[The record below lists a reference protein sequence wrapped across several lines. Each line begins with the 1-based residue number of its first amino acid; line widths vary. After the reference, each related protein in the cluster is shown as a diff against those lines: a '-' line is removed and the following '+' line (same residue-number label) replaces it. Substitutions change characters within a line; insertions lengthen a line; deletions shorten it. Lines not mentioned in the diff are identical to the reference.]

1 MDGDSASVDIH
12 GAGLAE
18 TLVRG
23 HLARERVQRGELH
36 LIVEC
41 QGYATVRVDGV
52 LRSEVDRVRGILA
65 E

>member
-23 HLARERVQRGELH
+23 HLASERVQRGELH
-36 LIVEC
+36 LLVEG
-41 QGYATVRVDGV
+41 QGDATVRVDGV
-52 LRSEVDRVRGILA
+52 LRCEVDRVSGVLA
-65 E
+65 K